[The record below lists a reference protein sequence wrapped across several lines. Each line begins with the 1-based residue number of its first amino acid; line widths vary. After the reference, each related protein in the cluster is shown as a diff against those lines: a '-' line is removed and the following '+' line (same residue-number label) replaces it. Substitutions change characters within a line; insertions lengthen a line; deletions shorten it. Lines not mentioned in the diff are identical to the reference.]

1 METQKPFILIGFRQ
15 EKMKK
20 NIILST
26 AAILAGCL
34 FISGCD
40 NIADEFTAPK
50 DTWVYKEST
59 KSNNSFTYT
68 WGEDENKKSVNF
80 DLYVNYATKDAELL
94 FNNAPEKTPVTPG
107 LNVILVPSANNDDN
121 QKNYLKELLNR
132 TGVDNIAMFK
142 SFGEQS
148 EASAS
153 ESDTGKS
160 ISLSGIWTLVYNFNR
175 FESMG
180 SKSISNTVS
189 DLTLITDV
197 KNLNW
202 KRVLYNM
209 LGDKLFS
216 EN

>member
-1 METQKPFILIGFRQ
+1 
-15 EKMKK
+15 MKK

-80 DLYVNYATKDAELL
+80 DLYVNYATKNATVDFDGTPAEV
-94 FNNAPEKTPVTPG
+94 EPG
-107 LNVILVPSANNDDN
+107 VNVILVPTSDTKLETLQSLIEA
-121 QKNYLKELLNR
+121 
-132 TGVDNIAMFK
+132 TNIRVALFCNL
-142 SFGEQS
+142 GEKP
-148 EASAS
+148 SAS
-153 ESDTGKS
+153 NSATPEDKP
-160 ISLSGIWTLVYNFNR
+160 IPFAEIWTLVYNFNR
-175 FESMG
+175 FDKVTDPVMN
-180 SKSISNTVS
+180 K
-189 DLTLITDV
+189 LTSGYTLVT
-197 KNLNW
+197 KFKETLNW

>member
-80 DLYVNYATKDAELL
+80 DLYVNYATKNATVDFDGTPAEV
-94 FNNAPEKTPVTPG
+94 EPG
-107 LNVILVPSANNDDN
+107 VNVILVPTSDTKLETLQSLIEA
-121 QKNYLKELLNR
+121 
-132 TGVDNIAMFK
+132 TNIRVALFCNL
-142 SFGEQS
+142 GEKP
-148 EASAS
+148 SAS
-153 ESDTGKS
+153 NSATPEDKP
-160 ISLSGIWTLVYNFNR
+160 IPFAEIWTLVYNFNR
-175 FESMG
+175 FDKVTDPVMN
-180 SKSISNTVS
+180 K
-189 DLTLITDV
+189 LTSGYTLVT
-197 KNLNW
+197 KFKETLNW